1 METQLNRTRNFLYWL
16 SLPLVV
22 LFLIYI
28 GGGYYFSFSTVFPD
42 ISGFIIFGLTL
53 LLMFVVYVCLR
64 HTGHQ
69 IETTRA
75 FQGYRR
81 YLWIGSFLLLF
92 LFSGYGFLT
101 SSLLLVEGP
110 VIVREGLSN
119 TIKQLSALNAVAK
132 NSLRVPA
139 YEDIVSRVGALE
151 TQLHAE
157 IKNPAGGQFC
167 GVGVRAKDVLKQIAV
182 YLPDVKILNGTD
194 SGHSCA
200 DAAYLDHLSTTY
212 NNLIDS
218 QLRKHPLAIVNRIKD
233 RSDYLTILNITVNSD
248 VSDLELFQRQLA
260 GVPTFIF
267 NLDLYHK
274 SVSAIEKADG
284 DYEKMYQQLVG
295 FVDPKTV
302 SLPPRIP
309 GASIEQIASPIQVLN
324 TIIARANRIS
334 TYIYIFI
341 ALFADLLASYL
352 TSLVF
357 MAHKQLQIAQKKRD
371 EFNNVGDT
379 GVKYIWVPELHPDA
393 PSPAN

>member
-16 SLPLVV
+16 SLPLIV

-42 ISGFIIFGLTL
+42 VSGFIIFGITL

-75 FQGYRR
+75 FRGYRR

-119 TIKQLSALNAVAK
+119 TIEQLSALNAVAK

-182 YLPDVKILNGTD
+182 YLPEVKILNGTD

-212 NNLIDS
+212 NNLIEVS
-218 QLRKHPLAIVNRIKD
+218 TKKAPS
-233 RSDYLTILNITVNSD
+233 SDY
-248 VSDLELFQRQLA
+248 
-260 GVPTFIF
+260 
-267 NLDLYHK
+267 K
-274 SVSAIEKADG
+274 
-284 DYEKMYQQLVG
+284 
-295 FVDPKTV
+295 
-302 SLPPRIP
+302 
-309 GASIEQIASPIQVLN
+309 
-324 TIIARANRIS
+324 
-334 TYIYIFI
+334 
-341 ALFADLLASYL
+341 
-352 TSLVF
+352 
-357 MAHKQLQIAQKKRD
+357 
-371 EFNNVGDT
+371 
-379 GVKYIWVPELHPDA
+379 
-393 PSPAN
+393 